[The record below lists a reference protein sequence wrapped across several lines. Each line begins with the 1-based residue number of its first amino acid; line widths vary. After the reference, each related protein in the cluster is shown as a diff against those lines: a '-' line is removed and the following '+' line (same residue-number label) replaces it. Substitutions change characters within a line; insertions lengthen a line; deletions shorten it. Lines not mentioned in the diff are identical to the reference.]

1 MSNKIQAIAARE
13 VVSVIRA
20 RSTLAL
26 LMGVV
31 LVTFGIVFVSNAEP
45 DYLPTAVDLLLP
57 MEFLVPAVAVALG
70 YRTIIS
76 DSTRGELDVL
86 ATYPLSVSRY
96 IIGVFIGRAIALTV
110 LLTVPLVIIGIYLAT
125 TSPDAPTFLATHQGV
140 DSPLI
145 FVRFIGLTVIF
156 GLVVLAMTI
165 AASALAS
172 TQRSAL
178 VLGLV
183 VLALVVI
190 GLDLL
195 ILRGVAGGTVAG
207 GWLTTVLSVSPT
219 SAYRGLVFETV
230 LSTAVQ
236 TDLQQA
242 SPIMSTVGLLLWL
255 IGSLAVATVAV
266 SRR

>member
-1 MSNKIQAIAARE
+1 MSNKIQAVAARE
-13 VVSVIRA
+13 VVSVVRA

-26 LMGVV
+26 LLGVL
-31 LVTFGIVFVSNAEP
+31 LVTFGVVFVSNAEP

-57 MEFLVPAVAVALG
+57 MEFLVPALAVALG

-86 ATYPLSVSRY
+86 ATYPVSVSRY
-96 IIGVFIGRAIALTV
+96 ILGVFVGRALALTV
-110 LLTVPLVIIGIYLAT
+110 LLTIPLTIVGVYLAT
-125 TSPDAPTFLATHQGV
+125 TSPTTPTFLATHQGV

-145 FVRFIGLTVIF
+145 FVRFIGLTVFF

-165 AASALAS
+165 AVSALAS

-183 VLALVVI
+183 VLALVII

-195 ILRGVAGGTVAG
+195 ILRGVAGGTVG
-207 GWLTTVLSVSPT
+207 DEWLTAVLSVSPT

-230 LSTAVQ
+230 LSTAVE

-242 SPIMSTVGLLLWL
+242 SPVTSAAGLLSWL
-255 IGSLAVATVAV
+255 LGSLAVATVSV

>member
-1 MSNKIQAIAARE
+1 MSNKIQAVAARE
-13 VVSVIRA
+13 VVSVVRA
-20 RSTLAL
+20 RSTVAL
-26 LMGVV
+26 LVGVL
-31 LVTFGIVFVSNAEP
+31 LVTFGVVFVSNAEP
-45 DYLPTAVDLLLP
+45 EYLPTAVDLLLP

-96 IIGVFIGRAIALTV
+96 IIGVFVGRAIVLSV
-110 LLTVPLVIIGIYLAT
+110 LLTVPLAIVGVYLAF

-145 FVRFIGLTVIF
+145 FVRFIALTLLF

-165 AASALAS
+165 AVSALAS
-172 TQRSAL
+172 TQRGAL
-178 VLGLV
+178 VFGLV

-195 ILRGVAGGTVAG
+195 ILRGVAVGTVG
-207 GWLTTVLSVSPT
+207 DGWLTTVLSVSPT

-242 SPIMSTVGLLLWL
+242 NPIASVLGLLSWL
-255 IGSLAVATVAV
+255 AGSLAVATGAVA
-266 SRR
+266 RR